1 MRRWTVGRR
10 ITSGY
15 AVLLVLLLVVVVV
28 GALALTDTRDKYRS
42 AVRAQ
47 EGAVRQLEAGRA
59 PDIAFLSFLRF
70 IVVKDPKY
78 LKERKQAVAEA
89 RRTMTELSKTAPTA
103 ELRAGWS
110 NALRLLNTNDAA
122 TTKLIAAS
130 EAKPPKPKES
140 QRIFLEEVLPSRDRL
155 RTTVGRLVEASTTSA
170 ANAADTA
177 GEESSR
183 ALWIMLSVAAI
194 ALALGAVLAWTL
206 ARSIVGRLRETVG
219 TLSSVSAEILAATS
233 QQAAGVAQEQTAVNE
248 TSTTVDEVRQTAML
262 ASDKAKEVADA
273 VRRTAETSQD
283 GQRAVD
289 KSVKAA
295 QQAKAQMEGIA
306 EQILALSGQGRAIGE
321 IVVAVNELADQLN
334 LLAVNAGIEAA
345 KAGEAGKGF
354 AVVAAEVKALAEQSR
369 RATAEIREI
378 LNEIQHSTQA
388 AVIAAEQGVKTS
400 ADGET
405 VVSDAGEAIRVL
417 TESLS
422 ASDRASQQILVSTQQ
437 QIAGVDQMAVAIEN
451 IHQASAQN
459 MASTQQVE
467 EAAKNL
473 DRLAGRLVKLV
484 AAKRRDG
491 EGRDGNGRTG
501 P

>member
-122 TTKLIAAS
+122 TTKLIAAN
-130 EAKPPKPKES
+130 EAKKPKES

-155 RTTVGRLVEASTTSA
+155 RATVGRLVKASTASA
-170 ANAADTA
+170 ATAADTA
-177 GEESSR
+177 TEESSR
-183 ALWIMLSVAAI
+183 ALWIMLGVAAI

-289 KSVKAA
+289 KSVRAA

-417 TESLS
+417 AESLS
-422 ASDRASQQILVSTQQ
+422 ASDRASQQILVSAQQ